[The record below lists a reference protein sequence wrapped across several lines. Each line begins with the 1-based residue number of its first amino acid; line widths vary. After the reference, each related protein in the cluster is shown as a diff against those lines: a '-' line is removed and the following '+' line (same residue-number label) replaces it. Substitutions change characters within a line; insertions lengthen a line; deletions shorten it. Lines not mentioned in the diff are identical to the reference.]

1 MKVRE
6 LIAALKEVPQDL
18 EVFVWD
24 ECDRM
29 LITDVD
35 DAYID
40 NGFVNINTNIYA
52 IMDGNKGESK

>member
-29 LITDVD
+29 LIADVD
-35 DAYID
+35 DSTID
-40 NGFVNINTNIYA
+40 KGFVNINTNIYA
-52 IMDGNKGESK
+52 ILSGESK